1 MNTKEQTVE
10 ARKILLYVIAVLML
24 LLGVFAVD
32 ATKHA
37 ESIIT
42 VINEDEASYYAKHSS
57 SDDADDSF
65 RDDTTIS
72 QTGLS

>member
-1 MNTKEQTVE
+1 MNTKEQAVE
-10 ARKILLYVIAVLML
+10 ARKVLLYVIAVLML

-32 ATKHA
+32 ATKRS
-37 ESIIT
+37 ESVIT
-42 VINEDEASYYAKHSS
+42 VMNEDKASYAKHSS